1 MLILKL
7 RVRYGLHRMAQTKL
21 ESAVEVVVNVL
32 IGYVVATASQILIFP
47 LFGIFLPLS
56 DNLLIG
62 AYFTAISIVRGYVVR
77 RIFNRK
83 EVNEIHGQ

>member
-1 MLILKL
+1 ME
-7 RVRYGLHRMAQTKL
+7 QTKL
-21 ESAVEVVVNVL
+21 ESAIEVVVNVL
-32 IGYVVATASQILIFP
+32 IGYVVATASQIMIFP

-77 RIFNRK
+77 RFFNSGRVAK
-83 EVNEIHGQ
+83 DRIIAATNT

>member
-1 MLILKL
+1 
-7 RVRYGLHRMAQTKL
+7 MAQTKL
-21 ESAVEVVVNVL
+21 ESAIEVVVNVL

-47 LFGIFLPLS
+47 MFGIFLPLS

-77 RIFNRK
+77 RFFNSK
-83 EVNEIHGQ
+83 AKV

>member
-1 MLILKL
+1 
-7 RVRYGLHRMAQTKL
+7 MAQTKL
-21 ESAVEVVVNVL
+21 DSAIEVVVSVL
-32 IGYVVATASQILIFP
+32 TGYAVATASQIMIFP

-77 RIFNRK
+77 RFFNRNSGAK
-83 EVNEIHGQ
+83 YGELQNK

>member
-1 MLILKL
+1 
-7 RVRYGLHRMAQTKL
+7 MAQTKL
-21 ESAVEVVVNVL
+21 ESAIEVVVNVL
-32 IGYVVATASQILIFP
+32 IGYVVATASQIMIFP

>member
-1 MLILKL
+1 ME
-7 RVRYGLHRMAQTKL
+7 QTKL
-21 ESAVEVVVNVL
+21 ESAIEVVVNVL
-32 IGYVVATASQILIFP
+32 IGYVVATASQIMIFP

-77 RIFNRK
+77 RFFNRK
-83 EVNEIHGQ
+83 VKA

>member
-1 MLILKL
+1 
-7 RVRYGLHRMAQTKL
+7 MAQTKL

-62 AYFTAISIVRGYVVR
+62 AYFTAISIVRGDKMYLLSIILVG
-77 RIFNRK
+77 IISFLAGRK
-83 EVNEIHGQ
+83 FGLESV

>member
-1 MLILKL
+1 
-7 RVRYGLHRMAQTKL
+7 MAQTKL

-32 IGYVVATASQILIFP
+32 IGYVVATASQIMIFP

-77 RIFNRK
+77 RFFNRK
-83 EVNEIHGQ
+83 TNEIHGK

>member
-1 MLILKL
+1 
-7 RVRYGLHRMAQTKL
+7 MAQTKL
-21 ESAVEVVVNVL
+21 ESAIEVVVNVL
-32 IGYVVATASQILIFP
+32 IGYTVATASQIMIFP

-77 RIFNRK
+77 RFFNSGSVAKDRIIAAT
-83 EVNEIHGQ
+83 NT

>member
-1 MLILKL
+1 
-7 RVRYGLHRMAQTKL
+7 MAQTKI
-21 ESAVEVVVNVL
+21 ESAIEVVVNVL

-62 AYFTAISIVRGYVVR
+62 AYFTAISIVRGYIVR
-77 RIFNRK
+77 RVFNRK
-83 EVNEIHGQ
+83 VKS

>member
-1 MLILKL
+1 MS
-7 RVRYGLHRMAQTKL
+7 QTKL
-21 ESAVEVVVNVL
+21 ESAIEVVVNVL
-32 IGYVVATASQILIFP
+32 IGYAVATASQIMIFP

-77 RIFNRK
+77 RFFNRNSVAK
-83 EVNEIHGQ
+83 DRIITATST

>member
-1 MLILKL
+1 
-7 RVRYGLHRMAQTKL
+7 MAQTKL
-21 ESAVEVVVNVL
+21 ESAIEVVVNVL
-32 IGYVVATASQILIFP
+32 IGYVVATASQIMIFP

-77 RIFNRK
+77 RFFNR
-83 EVNEIHGQ
+83 NSGGRHGRLQNR

>member
-21 ESAVEVVVNVL
+21 ESAIEVVANVL
-32 IGYVVATASQILIFP
+32 IGYVVATASQIMIFP

>member
-1 MLILKL
+1 
-7 RVRYGLHRMAQTKL
+7 MAQTRL
-21 ESAVEVVVNVL
+21 ESAIEVVVNVL

-77 RIFNRK
+77 RFFNRSSTPAA
-83 EVNEIHGQ
+83 

>member
-1 MLILKL
+1 
-7 RVRYGLHRMAQTKL
+7 MAQTKL
-21 ESAVEVVVNVL
+21 ESAIEVVVNVF
-32 IGYVVATASQILIFP
+32 IGYVVSTASQILIFP

-62 AYFTAISIVRGYVVR
+62 AYFTAISIVRWYVVR

>member
-1 MLILKL
+1 
-7 RVRYGLHRMAQTKL
+7 MAQTKL
-21 ESAVEVVVNVL
+21 ESVVEVVVNVL

-77 RIFNRK
+77 RFFNRSSTPAA
-83 EVNEIHGQ
+83 

>member
-1 MLILKL
+1 M
-7 RVRYGLHRMAQTKL
+7 
-21 ESAVEVVVNVL
+21 

-77 RIFNRK
+77 RFFNRK
-83 EVNEIHGQ
+83 TNEIHGQ

>member
-1 MLILKL
+1 M
-7 RVRYGLHRMAQTKL
+7 VQTKL
-21 ESAVEVVVNVL
+21 ESAIEVVVNVL
-32 IGYVVATASQILIFP
+32 MGYAVATASQIMIFP

-77 RIFNRK
+77 RFFNRNSGAK
-83 EVNEIHGQ
+83 HGRLQNR

>member
-1 MLILKL
+1 
-7 RVRYGLHRMAQTKL
+7 MAQTKL

-32 IGYVVATASQILIFP
+32 IGYVVATASQIMIFP

-77 RIFNRK
+77 RFFNRK
-83 EVNEIHGQ
+83 VKA

>member
-1 MLILKL
+1 
-7 RVRYGLHRMAQTKL
+7 MAQTKL
-21 ESAVEVVVNVL
+21 ESAIEVVVNVL
-32 IGYVVATASQILIFP
+32 IGYAVATASQIMIFP

-77 RIFNRK
+77 RFFNRGRVAK
-83 EVNEIHGQ
+83 DRIIAATNT

>member
-1 MLILKL
+1 
-7 RVRYGLHRMAQTKL
+7 MAQTKL
-21 ESAVEVVVNVL
+21 ESAIEVVVNVL
-32 IGYVVATASQILIFP
+32 IGYVVATASQIMIFP

-77 RIFNRK
+77 RFFNRK
-83 EVNEIHGQ
+83 TNEIHGK

>member
-1 MLILKL
+1 
-7 RVRYGLHRMAQTKL
+7 MAQTKL
-21 ESAVEVVVNVL
+21 ESAIEVVVNVL
-32 IGYVVATASQILIFP
+32 IGYAVATASQIMIFP

-77 RIFNRK
+77 RFFNRGSGAK
-83 EVNEIHGQ
+83 HGRLQNR

>member
-1 MLILKL
+1 
-7 RVRYGLHRMAQTKL
+7 MAQTKL
-21 ESAVEVVVNVL
+21 ESAIEVVVNVL

-77 RIFNRK
+77 RFFNRK
-83 EVNEIHGQ
+83 TNEIHGK

>member
-1 MLILKL
+1 
-7 RVRYGLHRMAQTKL
+7 MAQTKL
-21 ESAVEVVVNVL
+21 ESAIEVVVNVL
-32 IGYVVATASQILIFP
+32 IGYVVATVSQIMIFP

-77 RIFNRK
+77 RFFNRDSVAK
-83 EVNEIHGQ
+83 DRIIAATRT